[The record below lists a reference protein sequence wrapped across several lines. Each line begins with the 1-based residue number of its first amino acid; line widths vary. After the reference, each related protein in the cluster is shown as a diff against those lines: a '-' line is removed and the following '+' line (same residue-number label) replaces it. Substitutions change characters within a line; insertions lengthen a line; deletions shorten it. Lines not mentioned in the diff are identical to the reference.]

1 MEPLLDLQI
10 TGKNETEVY
19 NKALISSR
27 EKLAVC
33 DVKNLPYMDINRQ
46 SISIYGDFVTSLTA
60 YYSCGY
66 ISLSFASS
74 VCAISKTDA
83 TVTTSPYDFS
93 VNTQI
98 GSRKYHSYQ
107 CFQP

>member
-1 MEPLLDLQI
+1 MPVKELLERMTVRYLYQI
-10 TGKNETEVY
+10 GNQP
-19 NKALISSR
+19 
-27 EKLAVC
+27 C
-33 DVKNLPYMDINRQ
+33 D
-46 SISIYGDFVTSLTA
+46 
-60 YYSCGY
+60 

-74 VCAISKTDA
+74 VCAISQTDA